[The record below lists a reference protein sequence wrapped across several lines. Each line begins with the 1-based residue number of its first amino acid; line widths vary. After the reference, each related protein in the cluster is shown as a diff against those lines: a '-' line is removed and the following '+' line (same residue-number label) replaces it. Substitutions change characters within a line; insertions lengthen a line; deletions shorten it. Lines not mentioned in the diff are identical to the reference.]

1 MRGQSETIQQG
12 KSSLAEYLKLGDEF
26 VYRKIRQ
33 SETEAVKEY
42 VNGIR
47 ENFRKVPLWQ
57 KLEKQG
63 WTWNNARAEIHRSVQ
78 DCSRRK
84 RNQRHLDL
92 SGTSRAF
99 KRDMKA

>member
-1 MRGQSETIQQG
+1 MKGQSEMIQQG

-26 VYRKIRQ
+26 IYKKMRQ

-42 VNGIR
+42 VHGIR

-84 RNQRHLDL
+84 RNQRHIDL
-92 SGTSRAF
+92 SGTSWAF